1 MIHGTTVLNVI
12 TPPLNKQVIYKTDLA
27 FCASYKDG
35 TSASRELHDCLN
47 HTPATRHDS
56 KRLLSDKHE
65 NT

>member
-1 MIHGTTVLNVI
+1 MPVEFHHVICGMTV
-12 TPPLNKQVIYKTDLA
+12 TPPLNRQVIYKTDLA

-35 TSASRELHDCLN
+35 KSATDLIN
-47 HTPATRHDS
+47 HTLATRHDS